1 MWLPTPIY
9 ERIPQFWLLIGLL
22 FMSSGTYLGFDFGLS
37 FLYFYTG
44 FACAAWG
51 AWILV
56 KRRQTGS
63 APQHAEARPGPS
75 SLDSQD
81 HSVTSN
87 TADAVT
93 T

>member
-22 FMSSGTYLGFDFGLS
+22 FMSSGAYLGFDFALS

-44 FACAAWG
+44 FACSIWSV
-51 AWILV
+51 WIFV
-56 KRRQTGS
+56 QRRQHRND
-63 APQHAEARPGPS
+63 PQHAETRPGLS
-75 SLDSQD
+75 SLDTQD
-81 HSVTSN
+81 HNESSN